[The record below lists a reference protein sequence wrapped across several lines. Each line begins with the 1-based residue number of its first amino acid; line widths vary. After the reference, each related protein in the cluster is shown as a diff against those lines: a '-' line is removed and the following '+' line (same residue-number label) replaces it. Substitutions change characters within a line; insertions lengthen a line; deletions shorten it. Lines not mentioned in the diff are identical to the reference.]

1 MVLVEAT
8 KFVVIPKGSCVKRM
22 AGMVSL
28 LIDGS
33 DASND
38 LQSLYDD
45 DDVRYIVITK
55 SMKKQCLVINF

>member
-1 MVLVEAT
+1 MILDVVKWFCMNLRVVVLVEAT
-8 KFVVIPKGSCVKRM
+8 EFAVIPKGSCVKRM

-45 DDVRYIVITK
+45 DDVR
-55 SMKKQCLVINF
+55 